1 MFLIIIVLFCFF
13 FQAEDGI
20 RDIGVTGVQTCA
32 LPIYVHP
39 AVADDPPARDPAEA
53 EPAARRDPRQ
63 AAGRRRRLD
72 RPRQHPAGAHPDAA
86 RGGSGRGA
94 RAHLVPAGQ
103 VAMLLRHRLR
113 QPRGADRQRSGRRG
127 RAGVD
132 QRRLAG
138 LRLGAEP
145 HRGDRAAGQPAV
157 HRVLHRLV
165 PDPAGRGRRARQ
177 ARPGDAPAVRGA
189 RRDRLDRAA
198 GRQRRRAGWR
208 GRRAAPAVT
217 EPSSRFTYASSGVD
231 IDAGERAV
239 DLMRAAVARTNRP
252 EVVGGLGGFAGLFAL
267 DVAKYRRPLLAS
279 STDGVGTKIALARAL
294 DRHDTVGIDLVAM
307 VVDDL
312 VACGAEPLFLQDYVA
327 CGRVVPERIAAIV
340 TGIAAGCTLAGAALV
355 GGETAEHG
363 DLMGAD
369 DYDLAATA
377 VGVVE
382 ADAVLGPERV
392 RDGDAVVAMASS
404 GFHSNGYSLVR
415 RVVAAAGLD
424 LTATPE
430 GLDRP
435 LGQVLLDRKSTRLNS
450 SHANIS
456 YAVFCLK
463 KKT

>member
-1 MFLIIIVLFCFF
+1 VS
-13 FQAEDGI
+13 QDE
-20 RDIGVTGVQTCA
+20 
-32 LPIYVHP
+32 
-39 AVADDPPARDPAEA
+39 
-53 EPAARRDPRQ
+53 
-63 AAGRRRRLD
+63 
-72 RPRQHPAGAHPDAA
+72 
-86 RGGSGRGA
+86 
-94 RAHLVPAGQ
+94 
-103 VAMLLRHRLR
+103 
-113 QPRGADRQRSGRRG
+113 
-127 RAGVD
+127 
-132 QRRLAG
+132 
-138 LRLGAEP
+138 
-145 HRGDRAAGQPAV
+145 
-157 HRVLHRLV
+157 
-165 PDPAGRGRRARQ
+165 
-177 ARPGDAPAVRGA
+177 
-189 RRDRLDRAA
+189 
-198 GRQRRRAGWR
+198 
-208 GRRAAPAVT
+208 
-217 EPSSRFTYASSGVD
+217 FTYAASGVD

-239 DLMRAAVARTNRP
+239 TLMRAAVEKTNRP

-267 DVAKYRRPLLAS
+267 DTTKYRKPLLAS

-340 TGIAAGCTLAGAALV
+340 TGIATGATLAGAALV

-392 RDGDAVVAMASS
+392 RAGDAVIAMASS

-424 LTATPE
+424 LHATPA

-435 LGQVLLDRKSTRLNS
+435 LGEELLEPTRIYALDCLALVDRFGVDGVHAFAHITGGGLAGNTARIVPDGLEAVLDRGTWVLPAAVRLLEEHGVPRTESERAFNCGVGMVAAVAPDVAEEAVAALS
-450 SHANIS
+450 ARGVPAWVAGSVQERTTDTGARLVGS
-456 YAVFCLK
+456 YR
-463 KKT
+463 